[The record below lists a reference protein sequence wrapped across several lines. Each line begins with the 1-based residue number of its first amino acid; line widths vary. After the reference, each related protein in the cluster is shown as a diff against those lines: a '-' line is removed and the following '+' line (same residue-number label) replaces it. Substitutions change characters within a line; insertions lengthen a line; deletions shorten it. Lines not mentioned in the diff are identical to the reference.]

1 MATMCGTSVN
11 IFQDAINHC
20 RWKTELVKL
29 IDTVLFPNMNK
40 CKGKTF
46 QEIIKWVNSRRIKGV
61 GPLTIYD
68 LTNGIGRHF
77 GVSTKK
83 VYIIG
88 GGPWRAVKLLG
99 LRAAVKKECLDS
111 CLTLHYVEIP
121 DVIKALESKGVTM
134 PLKLK
139 ASTNGDDFETF
150 ICKWQK
156 TVA

>member
-1 MATMCGTSVN
+1 MTAMCGSKVN

-29 IDTVLFPNMNK
+29 IDTVLRPNMNK

-77 GVSTKK
+77 GISTKK

-88 GGPWRAVKLLG
+88 GGPRRAVKLLG
-99 LRAAVKKECLDS
+99 LRTYPEHLDDG
-111 CLTLHYVEIP
+111 LTLHYVEIP
-121 DVIKALESKGVTM
+121 DVIKALESSGVTV